1 VSGRPQHPLATTSL
15 DSSPVPA
22 PALNQPQLSEAFF
35 RHALA
40 TYSVPVQ
47 VQTLDNKAL
56 LSATVVDAPVVETPV
71 VDAPVTD
78 APVADTPVGEA
89 PVEPPSTEAMGDD
102 VWIEDVQATVII
114 GETQVDGNVFS
125 SQGDYTGM
133 TSTLSYCRKLCL
145 IRC

>member
-1 VSGRPQHPLATTSL
+1 M
-15 DSSPVPA
+15 
-22 PALNQPQLSEAFF
+22 
-35 RHALA
+35 
-40 TYSVPVQ
+40 
-47 VQTLDNKAL
+47 
-56 LSATVVDAPVVETPV
+56 SATVVDAPVVETPV

-114 GETQVDGNVFS
+114 GETQIDGNVFS

-133 TSTLSYCRKLCL
+133 TSTFGGVLSGSAVVDDVSGYFSALL
-145 IRC
+145 NGELTGDGWVTLLDTSGNQLDQFDVFV